1 MDIDQLI
8 DQINSL
14 IDIPLLT
21 EKQERILIEAVISL
35 LLSLL
40 SKQKEQKKD

>member
-1 MDIDQLI
+1 MDVDQLI

-21 EKQERILIEAVISL
+21 EKQERILIEAVILL

-40 SKQKEQKKD
+40 SKQKEQKKY

>member
-21 EKQERILIEAVISL
+21 EKQERILIEAVIL
-35 LLSLL
+35 LLFSLL
-40 SKQKEQKKD
+40 SKHKEQ

>member
-21 EKQERILIEAVISL
+21 EKQERILIEAVILL

-40 SKQKEQKKD
+40 SKQKEQKKY

>member
-21 EKQERILIEAVISL
+21 EKQERILIEAVILL

>member
-21 EKQERILIEAVISL
+21 EKQERILIEAVIFL
-35 LLSLL
+35 LFSLL

>member
-1 MDIDQLI
+1 MNIDQLI

-21 EKQERILIEAVISL
+21 EKQERILIEAVILL